1 MAVKRKAPKL
11 AARLVI
17 ADAGPLIALAK
28 VKRLGVLK
36 RLFGGVFITPEV
48 AHELQIGSTAPG
60 ALLLTQALRGGTLA
74 LLPGNVKPAPHPF
87 LDAGEASC
95 LAAATP
101 NSLLLIDER
110 LGRREAAKFGIAVAG
125 TAGVLCSAKARG
137 FIKKVVPIL
146 EKMRAEG
153 YYLGDE
159 VIELARRQ
167 AGE

>member
-1 MAVKRKAPKL
+1 MAVKRKAPKV

-36 RLFGGVFITPEV
+36 RLFGCVFITPEV
-48 AHELQIGSTAPG
+48 AHELQIGSTSPG
-60 ALLLTQALRGGTLA
+60 AVLLAQALRSGTLA
-74 LLPGNVKPAPHPF
+74 LLPSNAAPAPHPF

-110 LGRREAAKFGIAVAG
+110 LGRREAAMLGIAVAG
-125 TAGVLCSAKARG
+125 TAGVLGSAKTRG
-137 FIKKVVPIL
+137 FIKEVVPVL
-146 EKMRAEG
+146 EKMRAAG
-153 YYLGDE
+153 YFLGDG